1 MVDNLIYHLE
11 IKPPHTNVCEEDYY
25 KMVDKTKTYI
35 TKYSLYDMVKDT
47 KELDTLST
55 CEYISS
61 LVTNMKWHYE
71 KEESNKII
79 LIPLYTKTSDVEKK

>member
-1 MVDNLIYHLE
+1 MA
-11 IKPPHTNVCEEDYY
+11 
-25 KMVDKTKTYI
+25 DKTKTDI

-47 KELDTLST
+47 KQLDTLST

-61 LVTNMKWHYE
+61 LVTTFQYHYE